1 MIMSRRLL
9 PVRRVLR
16 NSRGFTLLELLIVCA
31 VAAIMLTFA
40 IPAYQS
46 YLQRVYRGTAI
57 EVLLAAAA
65 CQERIH
71 ARDFSYD
78 TNRCLPLPGK
88 DDMYVFG
95 FEPDHQAAVSS
106 YVVIAWPLG
115 THPVDLCGGLMLD
128 QNGTRSI
135 TGPVEH
141 LRKCWE
147 GR

>member
-1 MIMSRRLL
+1 
-9 PVRRVLR
+9 V
-16 NSRGFTLLELLIVCA
+16 
-31 VAAIMLTFA
+31 AIMLMFA

-88 DDMYVFG
+88 DDMYAFG
-95 FEPDHQAAVSS
+95 FEPDHRAAVSS
-106 YVVIAWPLG
+106 YVVIAWPLD
-115 THPVDLCGGLMLD
+115 THSGDLCGGLMLD
-128 QNGTRSI
+128 EDGTRSI
-135 TGPVEH
+135 TGPVER

>member
-1 MIMSRRLL
+1 MITGHRLFS
-9 PVRRVLR
+9 VRRVLR

-31 VAAIMLTFA
+31 VVAIMLTFA

-71 ARDFSYD
+71 ALDLSYD
-78 TNRCLPLPGK
+78 TNRCLPLPAE

-106 YVVIAWPLG
+106 YVVMAWPLG
-115 THPVDLCGGLMLD
+115 TNPVDLCGGLMLD

-135 TGPVEH
+135 TGPVER

>member
-1 MIMSRRLL
+1 MNMEL
-9 PVRRVLR
+9 RVKTDCKG
-16 NSRGFTLLELLIVCA
+16 SHCCRGYTLLELMIVC
-31 VAAIMLTFA
+31 VLMAIMLTFA
-40 IPAYQS
+40 IPSYQS
-46 YLQRVYRGTAI
+46 YVQRVHRGTAI

-65 CQERIH
+65 CQERIY

-88 DDMYVFG
+88 DDTYVFG

-106 YVVIAWPLG
+106 YVVMAWPLG
-115 THPVDLCGGLMLD
+115 TQRDDPCGGLMLD

-135 TGPVEH
+135 TGPVER

>member
-1 MIMSRRLL
+1 MSAGVLL
-9 PVRRVLR
+9 VETRWALKHHG
-16 NSRGFTLLELLIVCA
+16 GFTLLELLIVCA
-31 VAAIMLTFA
+31 LIATMLAFA

-46 YLQRVYRGTAI
+46 YLQRAYRGTAV

-78 TNRCLPLPGK
+78 TGRCLPLPAEG
-88 DDMYVFG
+88 DAYAFG
-95 FEPDHQAAVSS
+95 FEPWQTATASA
-106 YVVIAWPLG
+106 YVVIAS
-115 THPVDLCGGLMLD
+115 PVGAQSADPCGRLTLNQD
-128 QNGTRSI
+128 GTRSI
-135 TGPVEH
+135 SGPAER

>member
-1 MIMSRRLL
+1 MPRR
-9 PVRRVLR
+9 RALR

-31 VAAIMLTFA
+31 VVAIMLTFA

-65 CQERIH
+65 CQERVH

-115 THPVDLCGGLMLD
+115 KHPDELCGGLMLD
-128 QNGTRSI
+128 QDGTRSI
-135 TGPVEH
+135 TGPSER